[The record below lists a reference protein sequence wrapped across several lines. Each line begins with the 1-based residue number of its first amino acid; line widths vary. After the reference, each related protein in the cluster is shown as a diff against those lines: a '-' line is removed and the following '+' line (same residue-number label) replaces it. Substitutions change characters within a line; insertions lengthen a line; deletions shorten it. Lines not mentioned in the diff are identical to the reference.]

1 MGKRV
6 SVLRFMYETRVYL
19 FGSGPLAGNTR
30 VQGYALHSRLLSSS
44 LTLAFEGRRR
54 QILLLNGVV
63 LPYNRG
69 ILRHCL
75 SMVDGE
81 APLLLSLSEMEGA
94 ERQEVQG
101 IVHSEGDSLHES
113 ACPTQ

>member
-1 MGKRV
+1 M
-6 SVLRFMYETRVYL
+6 
-19 FGSGPLAGNTR
+19 
-30 VQGYALHSRLLSSS
+30 SSS

-54 QILLLNGVV
+54 QILLLNGAV

-94 ERQEVQG
+94 ER
-101 IVHSEGDSLHES
+101 
-113 ACPTQ
+113 

>member
-54 QILLLNGVV
+54 QVLLLNE
-63 LPYNRG
+63 L
-69 ILRHCL
+69 C
-75 SMVDGE
+75 
-81 APLLLSLSEMEGA
+81 SLTT
-94 ERQEVQG
+94 EVSSDTVCQW
-101 IVHSEGDSLHES
+101 
-113 ACPTQ
+113 